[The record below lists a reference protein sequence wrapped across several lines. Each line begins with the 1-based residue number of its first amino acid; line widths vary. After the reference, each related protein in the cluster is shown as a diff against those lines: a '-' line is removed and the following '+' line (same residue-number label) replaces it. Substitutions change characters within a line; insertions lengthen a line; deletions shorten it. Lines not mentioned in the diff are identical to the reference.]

1 MNRKIIIGA
10 TAIVLGASIIGTGLT
25 FAQGGFSNFVK
36 QSANHISSEEA
47 KKSVIQYT
55 GISDI
60 VFQSVELDFE
70 NGKWVYD
77 IDARKDNTKYDF
89 HIDAATGAIR
99 SSSIETEETNVNTF
113 GTTQNGDTPVLDT
126 EKIKEIALQKIGK
139 TDVEYSR
146 FVLEYGDDYGTQI
159 YDVDAFDANKEYDL
173 DIHAYTGE
181 ILKYEVEEKMAPT
194 QAQTQA
200 PTQGQLQPQTKAST
214 QAQAATQ
221 VATQAPTQAPTQAAT
236 QAPTQ
241 VPTRAATQ
249 AQTQAASSN
258 LISKERAKSIAQANV
273 GQDLVFESIELS
285 RDDDYNYAYVYEI
298 EARSGA
304 VEYDIDIDATNGA
317 VLRVKADD

>member
-25 FAQGGFSNFVK
+25 FAQGGFSNFAK

-47 KKSVIQYT
+47 KKSVVQYT

-60 VFQSVELDFE
+60 VFESVKLDFE

-89 HIDAATGAIR
+89 HIDAATGVIR
-99 SSSIETEETNVNTF
+99 SSSIETEETKVNTS

-221 VATQAPTQAPTQAAT
+221 VETQAPTQA
-236 QAPTQ
+236 
-241 VPTRAATQ
+241 PTRAATQ

-285 RDDDYNYAYVYEI
+285 RDDDYNYTYVYEI